1 MEMAAIIED
10 SKNAYQAR
18 DKSLNEMASLQQV
31 LTHSLTHTLTHLLT
45 YLFSALIKRELSLR

>member
-31 LTHSLTHTLTHLLT
+31 LTHSLAYLLTRLLT
-45 YLFSALIKRELSLR
+45 YSLTYLLI

>member
-31 LTHSLTHTLTHLLT
+31 LTHSLTYLLTHSLTYSLTHSLT
-45 YLFSALIKRELSLR
+45 YLLI